1 MSGTSFAAAGAM
13 LVLAAV
19 ATGCAGQSPAAPTTL
34 IGDRHVGSAGV
45 ESAAPIALTSAA
57 TTDSTQTRAAITFT
71 LSGCPNLPVGLT
83 VFGSGDDFLVV
94 NSRVDADG
102 VTHMERNDLATGTA
116 TDSND
121 ASYKFSYHNHS
132 NITIPPGGFP
142 WSFTT
147 TDHFNLVGSGQAN
160 QLQVHFVARVT
171 FTSPADPPLIEF
183 VNSFGNPF
191 FCDAL

>member
-1 MSGTSFAAAGAM
+1 MSGSSLAAAGAIRA
-13 LVLAAV
+13 LAAL
-19 ATGCAGQSPAAPTTL
+19 ATACGQSPAAPTTV
-34 IGDRHVGSAGV
+34 IGDHHLASASV
-45 ESAAPIALTSAA
+45 EAAEPAALTAAAA
-57 TTDSTQTRAAITFT
+57 TNNTQTRAPISFT
-71 LSGCPNLPVGLT
+71 LSGCPNLPAGLT

-94 NSRVDADG
+94 NARVDGDG
-102 VTHMERNDLATGTA
+102 VTHIERNDLATGTA

-147 TDHFNLVGSGQAN
+147 TDHFNLVGNGHAN
-160 QLQVHFVARVT
+160 QLNVHFVARVT
-171 FTSPADPPLIEF
+171 FTSPTDPPLIEF